1 MANASLLSSAAT
13 SRDQLGKGRPRVSVV
28 TIFLNAEK
36 FMIESIESVLA
47 QTFDDWEY
55 LLVDDGSNDSSS
67 ATAKDYAR
75 RYPGKIYYLEHDG
88 HTNRGMSAARNLGI
102 QHARGEYIAFIDSD
116 DVWATSKLADQVAF
130 LDTHPDVGMVCG
142 TVIHW
147 SSWSTGKDIEVP
159 TGHRQDVTIYP
170 PEASLVLYPLGKA
183 ESPFPSD
190 MMLRTSL
197 VREIGGFEDQ
207 FRGMFEDQAF
217 LIKLYL
223 AAPVYFTRSIW
234 LKYRLHADSCVSVTH
249 DAGKY
254 HDSRLRFLN
263 WFEAYIGTKENS
275 DRRVLAALRRALR
288 PYRNPRIDYLISLPA
303 KVKNRF
309 HRLHSKLRDEI
320 FSFRL

>member
-1 MANASLLSSAAT
+1 MASASLLSSAAT
-13 SRDQLGKGRPRVSVV
+13 SREQLGKGRPRVSVV

-75 RYPGKIYYLEHDG
+75 RHPGKIFYLEHDG
-88 HTNRGMSAARNLGI
+88 HINRGMSAARNLGI
-102 QHARGEYIAFIDSD
+102 QHARGDYIAFIDSD

-130 LDTHPDVGMVCG
+130 LDAHPDVGMVCG

-147 SSWSTGKDIEVP
+147 SSWSTGKDIEIP
-159 TGHRQDVTIYP
+159 TGHRQEVAINP
-170 PEASLVLYPLGKA
+170 PEAALALYPLGKA

-190 MMLRTSL
+190 MMLRTNL
-197 VREIGGFEDQ
+197 VRELGGFEDQ
-207 FRGMFEDQAF
+207 FRGMYEDQAF

-223 AAPVYFTRSIW
+223 AAPVYFTRNIW

-263 WFEAYIGTKENS
+263 WFEAYVGTKENS

-288 PYRNPRIDYLISLPA
+288 PYRTPRIDYLISLPA

-309 HRLHSKLRDEI
+309 HRLHSKLRD